1 MKYFY
6 RHCLFATLFT
16 ATSAFAAEVIETKK
30 PEVAPGSQPNQLLEN
45 METLLSET
53 NRISYAIGVNVARN
67 LKANF
72 PQLHLEFFLLGLK
85 DIFDENRLKLSE
97 DDINRSI
104 ARYNELSTSHV
115 QKQVNDFK
123 ADSLQNAEKF
133 LEQNGKKEGIVTLP
147 SGMQYRVL
155 SPGNGPMPKEDG
167 MAIVEYHAK
176 AINGQTV
183 DSTLVGDNKGPA
195 SIMVKNALPFWR
207 EVLPK
212 MPLGA
217 KWELYVHPKLA
228 YGATGSAKVPANT
241 LLIYS
246 AEIVGIQ

>member
-6 RHCLFATLFT
+6 RHCLFATLFA

-30 PEVAPGSQPNQLLEN
+30 PDVAPGSQPNQLLEN
-45 METLLSET
+45 MDTLLSET

-104 ARYNELSTSHV
+104 ARYNEVSTSHV

-123 ADSLQNAEKF
+123 ADSL
-133 LEQNGKKEGIVTLP
+133 
-147 SGMQYRVL
+147 R
-155 SPGNGPMPKEDG
+155 MPK
-167 MAIVEYHAK
+167 
-176 AINGQTV
+176 
-183 DSTLVGDNKGPA
+183 SSSNKTGRKRA
-195 SIMVKNALPFWR
+195 SSLCRAACN
-207 EVLPK
+207 
-212 MPLGA
+212 
-217 KWELYVHPKLA
+217 
-228 YGATGSAKVPANT
+228 TGS
-241 LLIYS
+241 S
-246 AEIVGIQ
+246 ARAMARRPRTTAWPSSSITPRR

>member
-6 RHCLFATLFT
+6 RPCLLAALL
-16 ATSAFAAEVIETKK
+16 AAPSAFAAEVGETKK
-30 PEVAPGSQPNQLLEN
+30 PVVAPGSQPNQLLEN
-45 METLLSET
+45 MDTLLSET
-53 NRISYAIGVNVARN
+53 NRVSYAIGVNVARN

-85 DIFDENRLKLSE
+85 DIFDENRLKLNE
-97 DDINRSI
+97 DEVNRSI

-115 QKQVNDFK
+115 QKQANDFK
-123 ADSLQNAEKF
+123 ADSLQNAERF
-133 LEQNGKKEGIVTLP
+133 LEQNGKKEGVTTLP
-147 SGMQYRVL
+147 SGLQYRVL
-155 SPGNGPMPKEDG
+155 SPGNGPTAKENG
-167 MAIVEYHAK
+167 TAIVEYHAK

-183 DSTLVGDNKGPA
+183 DSTLVGDSRSPA
-195 SIMVKNALPFWR
+195 SITLKNALPFWR

-228 YGATGSAKVPANT
+228 YGVDGSAKVPPNT